1 MSAKFLRFNVDGKGE
16 RSGFVYNNEIY
27 DITDVV
33 GTDFN
38 NIIKDGRINDKLFL
52 DGLKNSTVKKKPIG
66 VSFQDA
72 CRNQKINGIS
82 LRIPIFPPEVWGVGV
97 TYKKNRDLHEEDLK
111 VQKNKYEGLYDYVY
125 NSTRPEIFFKAL
137 PHHCVGPH
145 EDFTIRKD
153 SSCTIV
159 EAELACVLNKNA
171 EIVAFTAANDI
182 TAWDIELECPL
193 FLNYAK
199 IFNGGCFLGPSLV
212 PAIEL
217 ENPLSLDVTCM
228 LFRDGKQLFVKK
240 GNTKNL
246 KRKLDEL
253 TKYLTVDRSIQDGAV
268 LCTGTAVGIPSDLS
282 CKRKDIVSI
291 DLEEIGLLINKAK

>member
-1 MSAKFLRFNVDGKGE
+1 MSVKFVKLYIEGKGE
-16 RSGFVYNNEIY
+16 CSGLVYNGNIY
-27 DITDVV
+27 DVTDEV
-33 GTDFN
+33 GTN
-38 NIIKDGRINDKLFL
+38 LIVLIEDGRINDRNFL
-52 DGLKNSTVKKKPIG
+52 DGLKKSIGTKKAIS
-66 VSFQDA
+66 VSFEDA
-72 CRNQKINGIS
+72 CKYKNINGVN
-82 LRIPIFPPEVWGVGV
+82 LLMPLEPPEVWGVGV

-111 VQKNKYEGLYDYVY
+111 EQKNKYEGLYDYVY

-199 IFNGGCFLGPSLV
+199 IFDGCCVLGPSLV
-212 PAIEL
+212 PAIEVK
-217 ENPLSLDVTCM
+217 NPLGLDVICT
-228 LFRDGKQLFVKK
+228 LYRNGEQLFQKE

-246 KRKLDEL
+246 KRDLSEL
-253 TKYLTVDRSIQDGAV
+253 TQYLAADRSIQDGTV

-282 CKRKDIVSI
+282 CRKEDLVSI
-291 DLEEIGLLINKAK
+291 ELEEIGLLINKAK